1 MTHGQSHTIV
11 VGLSLDPR
19 SGQANVD
26 PALTETLLD
35 LAEALGDLTGLPVDI
50 EHVVAAVALAARD
63 EQLSPDTRLSAED
76 TAQRAILLTRVRQIF
91 HQYDGQVGAED

>member
-1 MTHGQSHTIV
+1 MTPDASHTIV
-11 VGLSLDPR
+11 VGLSLDAQ

-26 PALTETLLD
+26 PTLTETLLD

-50 EHVVAAVALAARD
+50 EHVVAAVVLAARD
-63 EQLSPDTRLSAED
+63 EQLSPQTRLSAED
-76 TAQRAILLTRVRQIF
+76 TAQRVILLAHVRRIF